1 MRSYGVA
8 AVAFATKC
16 DPKWIDNLLSHRAV
30 RGTSGGQRGVMR
42 RIEPEGA
49 VLIAIVRALTS
60 SLGISIERALEL
72 AEQTMDAEQSS
83 IIVAT
88 GVTLIV
94 DTVHLR
100 QAVEKRLDEAMEV
113 IVQPRRG
120 RPPVAAGRTPNSD

>member
-8 AVAFATKC
+8 AVAFAAKC

-42 RIEPEGA
+42 RIEPDGA

-60 SLGISIERALEL
+60 SLGLTIERALEL
-72 AEQTMDAEQSS
+72 AEHSLDADQAS

-88 GVTLIV
+88 GVTLFV
-94 DTVHLR
+94 DTGQLR
-100 QAVEKRLDEAMEV
+100 QSVEKRLLEAMEV
-113 IVQPRRG
+113 IMQPRRG
-120 RPPVAAGRTPNSD
+120 RPPTVGGRGQPSD